1 MKQIQSISD
10 RLPAPSAD
18 LRAGKTQQAG
28 IYRIKTMIELEKK
41 KCRDVTLAIA
51 GILAILSIVV
61 YSTEVDN
68 LIQNGGFETEDAHGL
83 GFAENWPPRFA
94 RTWITLDDTISH
106 TGRKSLKIA
115 PSKRTGTIECCRQ
128 TVPVE
133 AGKKYQISFW
143 WKSEGVNL
151 TYFIQHPEDTT
162 PFNTYH
168 FFDAKGKSLA
178 KEYRLGDRSSLEGT
192 HNWMKFETVLTAPP
206 RAEKLRIGLGIY
218 MATGV
223 LWYDDVSVVLFP

>member
-1 MKQIQSISD
+1 MNKDDTIFKLLITSV
-10 RLPAPSAD
+10 L
-18 LRAGKTQQAG
+18 
-28 IYRIKTMIELEKK
+28 
-41 KCRDVTLAIA
+41 V
-51 GILAILSIVV
+51 GILVILTTIA
-61 YSTEVDN
+61 YPAEEDN
-68 LIQNGGFETEDAHGL
+68 LIKNGSFEEEDAHGL

-94 RTWITLDDTISH
+94 RTWITLDDAISH

-133 AGKKYQISFW
+133 AGKRYRVSFW

-168 FFDAKGKSLA
+168 FFDAKGKSLD
-178 KEYRLGDRSSLEGT
+178 KEYRLGDRSSLEST
-192 HNWMKFETVLTAPP
+192 HDWAKFETVLTAPP
-206 RAEKLRIGLGIY
+206 GAKKLRIGLGIY
-218 MATGV
+218 MATGM
-223 LWYDDVSVVLFP
+223 LWYDDVLVVPLP